1 MFREGLVPKR
11 TAELGPK
18 SGAIPEMKK
27 IDKADPVPSRE
38 HSWVKLPYRPNEM
51 KRGVSL
57 ISVLRSC

>member
-1 MFREGLVPKR
+1 MPKR
-11 TAELGPK
+11 TDELGPK